1 MNMQFQVKDYPTHSD
16 AVEGCDLLWKAFSEF
31 EFQDPAQA
39 RATALLG
46 AMLAAHRATL
56 DIAPGIAI
64 SAPSASSG
72 KTMLCQA
79 LAIIATGGPVA
90 PMTLPGNFEE
100 QGKSILAAVRDGAGA
115 ILFDNLTS
123 RFDSTAL
130 CAVITSGFIK
140 GRELGHSRTL
150 EIKTRDLILVNGN
163 GLSMAG
169 DVSSRFLYI
178 SLAPSRE
185 RPQDRA
191 VSNFKIKD
199 LKAWVRENRIR
210 LIAAAMTIT
219 RAYIQQ
225 VQSTR
230 VIPQYVIHGRI
241 VRGCRFPAIEVFR
254 DALLWCGEGD
264 GFQGF
269 RAASEHDGEREERR
283 LVFDI
288 IAEALSYINQRTD
301 QAAMKPATAR
311 QISDAV
317 QSIGQ
322 THSIDQIVS
331 GVRSSGGLT
340 MPLSPVLLGRWLTK
354 HLVGL
359 VFDDKRLKKQNIHNQ
374 GHFSIEEVKS

>member
-1 MNMQFQVKDYPTHSD
+1 MSVQFQVKDNPTHAD
-16 AVEGCDLLWKAFSEF
+16 AVEGRDLLWKAFSDF
-31 EFQDPAQA
+31 EYQDPAQA

-46 AMLAAHRATL
+46 TMVAAHRPTL
-56 DIAPGIAI
+56 DTAPGIAI
-64 SAPSASSG
+64 SAPAASSG
-72 KTMLCQA
+72 KTMLCQG
-79 LAIIATGGPVA
+79 LAIIATGDPVA

-100 QGKSILAAVRDGAGA
+100 QGKSILAAVRDATGA

-123 RFDSTAL
+123 RFDSASL

-191 VSNFKIKD
+191 GGDFRIKD
-199 LKAWVRENRIR
+199 LKAWVRENRLR
-210 LIAAAMTIT
+210 LISAAMTIT
-219 RAYIQQ
+219 RAYIQE
-225 VQSTR
+225 VQRTGL
-230 VIPQYVIHGRI
+230 IPRSVTDRRI
-241 VRGCRFPAIEVFR
+241 VQGCRFPAIEVFR

-283 LVFDI
+283 LVFDV
-288 IAEALSYINQRTD
+288 IAEALASINQRTGGT
-301 QAAMKPATAR
+301 AGAPATAR
-311 QISDAV
+311 LIADAV
-317 QSIGQ
+317 HSMGQ
-322 THSIDQIVS
+322 TDSIDQIVS
-331 GVRSSGGLT
+331 GARSTGGLT
-340 MPLSPVLLGRWLTK
+340 MPLSPVLLGRWLTR
-354 HLVGL
+354 HLVGV
-359 VFDDKRLKKQNIHNQ
+359 VFDGKRLKKQNIHNQ